1 MPNPGP
7 EPARTQPDMAASAME
22 TMTATKAHRPLTR
35 LQIGL
40 VILALACGGFGIGTG
55 EFAIMGLLPDVARTF
70 AVTTPQAGYVISA
83 YALGVVVGA
92 PLIAMAGATAS
103 RRSLLLILMTV
114 FAIGNLASAL
124 APDFVS
130 FIVLRFL
137 TGLPHGAYFGVSAL
151 VAASL
156 VPGHMRARAV
166 GYVMLGLTVATLIG
180 TPVMALFGQA
190 LSWRVMFLAVGLI
203 GTLTVTLIW
212 LYLPRDKPAAGASV
226 MRELVAFTHPQ
237 VLLTLT
243 LVATGFGGMFAIF
256 SYIAS
261 TATEVAHLPATMI
274 PLIMALFGIGMNV
287 GNVVGS
293 KLADRSLLGTIGGM
307 LVFNIVVMTLFSL
320 TAAHPVM
327 LYAST
332 FLIGCTFAAGP
343 AIQTRLMDVAADGQ
357 TLAAAS
363 MHSAFN
369 IANAL
374 GAWLGGL
381 VIALGYGYAA
391 TGYVGAALS
400 VLGLF
405 VFAASVLLER
415 RSGCTCGATCVAG
428 AEERAQVR
436 RGFSRKP
443 VHSWVEPRVIGL
455 RTEALHR

>member
-1 MPNPGP
+1 MRGIDSKESMIKTV
-7 EPARTQPDMAASAME
+7 EPRS
-22 TMTATKAHRPLTR
+22 LTR

-40 VILALACGGFGIGTG
+40 VIVALACGGFGIGTG

-92 PLIAMAGATAS
+92 PLIAIAGAKSS
-103 RRSLLLILMTV
+103 RRNLLLVLMTV

-124 APDFVS
+124 APDFLS

-156 VPGHMRARAV
+156 VPGHMRTRAV
-166 GYVMLGLTVATLIG
+166 GYVMLGLTVATLVG

-190 LSWRVMFLAVGLI
+190 LSWRVMFLSVGLI
-203 GTLTVTLIW
+203 GALTVTLIW
-212 LYLPRDKPAAGASV
+212 FYLPRDKPAVGASV

-243 LVATGFGGMFAIF
+243 LAATGFGGMFAIF

-261 TATEVAHLPATMI
+261 TATEVAHMSTGMI
-274 PLIMALFGIGMNV
+274 PVIMALFGIGMNV
-287 GNVVGS
+287 GNVVGAR
-293 KLADRSLLGTIGGM
+293 LADRSLLGTIGGM
-307 LVFNIVVMTLFSL
+307 LVFNIVVMSLFSL
-320 TAAHPVM
+320 TAAHP
-327 LYAST
+327 LLLCSAT

-415 RSGCTCGATCVAG
+415 RSGRSCGAACAAG
-428 AEERAQVR
+428 
-436 RGFSRKP
+436 
-443 VHSWVEPRVIGL
+443 
-455 RTEALHR
+455 T

>member
-1 MPNPGP
+1 MV
-7 EPARTQPDMAASAME
+7 
-22 TMTATKAHRPLTR
+22 ATEESPVLTR
-35 LQIGL
+35 LQIVL
-40 VILALACGGFGIGTG
+40 VIVALACGGFAIGTG

-92 PLIAMAGATAS
+92 PIIAIAGAKSS
-103 RRSLLLILMTV
+103 RRTLLLILMAVFTV
-114 FAIGNLASAL
+114 GNFASAL

-137 TGLPHGAYFGVSAL
+137 SGLPHGAYFGVSAL

-156 VPGHMRARAV
+156 VPLDMRARTV
-166 GYVMLGLTVATLIG
+166 GYVMLGLTGATLIG
-180 TPVMALFGQA
+180 TPVMALFGQY
-190 LSWRVMFLAVGLI
+190 LSWRVMFLAVGI
-203 GTLTVTLIW
+203 ISVLTVTLIW
-212 LYLPRDKPAAGASV
+212 IYLPRDKPSEGAGV
-226 MRELVAFTHPQ
+226 VRELVAFTHPQ

-243 LVATGFGGMFAIF
+243 LAATGFGGMFAIF
-256 SYIAS
+256 SYVAS
-261 TATEVAHLPATMI
+261 TATEVAHMPAGMI
-274 PLIMALFGIGMNV
+274 PLIMVLFGIGMNV

-293 KLADRSLLGTIGGM
+293 KLADIALMGTIGGM

-320 TAAHPVM
+320 TAASPWM
-327 LYAST
+327 LCLTS

-381 VIALGYGYAA
+381 AIAWGYGYAA
-391 TGYVGAALS
+391 TGYVGAFLS
-400 VLGLF
+400 FIGLF

-415 RSGCTCGATCVAG
+415 RGTL
-428 AEERAQVR
+428 
-436 RGFSRKP
+436 SR
-443 VHSWVEPRVIGL
+443 SPRGL
-455 RTEALHR
+455 RDAVLD

>member
-1 MPNPGP
+1 MIATDA
-7 EPARTQPDMAASAME
+7 PA
-22 TMTATKAHRPLTR
+22 PLTR
-35 LQIGL
+35 LQILL
-40 VILALACGGFGIGTG
+40 VIVALACGSFAIGTG

-92 PLIAMAGATAS
+92 PLMAIAGAKSS
-103 RRSLLLILMTV
+103 RRTLLLILMV
-114 FAIGNLASAL
+114 IFGIGNLASAI
-124 APDFVS
+124 APNFWS

-137 TGLPHGAYFGVSAL
+137 SGLPHGAYFGVSAL

-156 VPGHMRARAV
+156 AAPHMRVRMI
-166 GYVMLGLTVATLIG
+166 GYVMLGLTSATLVG
-180 TPVMALFGQA
+180 TPTMALFGQY

-203 GTLTVTLIW
+203 GVLTFTLIW
-212 LYLPRDKPAAGASV
+212 VYLPRDKPAEGASV

-243 LVATGFGGMFAIF
+243 LAATGFGGMFAIF

-261 TATEVAHLPATMI
+261 TATEVAHMPVGMV
-274 PLIMALFGIGMNV
+274 PVIMVLFGIGMNA
-287 GNVVGS
+287 GNLVGS
-293 KLADRSLLGTIGGM
+293 KLADIALMGTIGGM

-320 TAAHPVM
+320 TAASPVM
-327 LYAST
+327 LCISV

-381 VIALGYGYAA
+381 VIAFGYGYAA
-391 TGYVGAALS
+391 TGYVGVVLS
-400 VLGLF
+400 FIGLF
-405 VFAASVLLER
+405 VFGASVMLER
-415 RSGCTCGATCVAG
+415 RSSSPNSQLGALVSI
-428 AEERAQVR
+428 RQQ
-436 RGFSRKP
+436 
-443 VHSWVEPRVIGL
+443 
-455 RTEALHR
+455 